1 MSGESEF
8 ATFAG
13 GCFWCTEHAF
23 LDVPGVLEV
32 ISGYTGGH
40 DDTPTYE
47 DVCTGETGHAE
58 AVRVE
63 YDPSRVE
70 YRDLLDVFWRSIDP
84 TDSGGQFA
92 DRGSQYQTAIF
103 YHTDEQKAEAEASR
117 DGINASGRFGKPVAT
132 VIEPARKFFP
142 AEDYHQRY
150 CLKNPMHF
158 RNYHYGSG
166 RRAGLAAMWDDSR
179 AGNGSGKS

>member
-1 MSGESEF
+1 MNGESEF

-23 LDVPGVLEV
+23 LDMPGVLEV

-40 DDTPTYE
+40 DDTPTYQ
-47 DVCTGETGHAE
+47 DVCAGDTGHAE

-84 TDSGGQFA
+84 TDNGGQFA
-92 DRGSQYQTAIF
+92 DRGSQYRTAIF
-103 YHTDEQKAEAEASR
+103 YHSDEQKAAAEASR
-117 DGINASGRFGKPVAT
+117 DEINASGRFGKPVAAA
-132 VIEPARKFFP
+132 IEPARKFFP
-142 AEDYHQRY
+142 AEDYHQKY
-150 CLKNPMHF
+150 CLKNPTQF
-158 RNYHYGSG
+158 RSYHLGSG
-166 RRAGLAAMWDDSR
+166 RHAGLASMWDDSR
-179 AGNGSGKS
+179 AGNRKS